1 MGRIYAETGKLD
13 QAIEAYGQSLNLR
26 RELKRQYL
34 TIEPLAGLASVYLA
48 LGDLA
53 TAVEYAGQAL
63 GLLDRT
69 EILVA
74 EDADDPCWVLLSI
87 YQVLRTSQDPRARAI
102 LESAARLLEKIS
114 SFIPTEEQRRSFL
127 EARPLQQRVLDE
139 LKKLNQKKVS
149 P

>member
-1 MGRIYAETGKLD
+1 
-13 QAIEAYGQSLNLR
+13 
-26 RELKRQYL
+26 
-34 TIEPLAGLASVYLA
+34 
-48 LGDLA
+48 
-53 TAVEYAGQAL
+53 
-63 GLLDRT
+63 
-69 EILVA
+69 
-74 EDADDPCWVLLSI
+74 
-87 YQVLRTSQDPRARAI
+87 LRTSQDPRARAI